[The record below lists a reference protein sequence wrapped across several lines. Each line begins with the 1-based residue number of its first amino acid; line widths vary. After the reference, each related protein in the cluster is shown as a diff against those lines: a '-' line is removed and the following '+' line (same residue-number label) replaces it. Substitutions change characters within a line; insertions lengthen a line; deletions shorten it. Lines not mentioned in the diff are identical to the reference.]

1 MHELPK
7 LKTIAAGSWVD
18 VKKGE
23 KALLFNN
30 DSFALLKKDT
40 ITISYTFHYKEIEVE
55 WENIF

>member
-1 MHELPK
+1 MKQHKLPT
-7 LKTIAAGSWVD
+7 LKIIPAGSWIN

-40 ITISYTFHYKEIEVE
+40 ITISYTFHYKEIE
-55 WENIF
+55 ID

>member
-55 WENIF
+55 